1 MGNLFKTT
9 FCVFSFLILSFSPHS
24 ISQEVEEV
32 VVTATKK
39 EESIQD
45 IAVSIQ
51 AFDADSIAADQI
63 YDLSDLAE
71 VVPGFGVGKTI
82 GSGSAFLVRGIGSF
96 GIGAA
101 VTSSFVAAING
112 HSVSESVL
120 SDLGFIDL
128 ERIEVLKGPQG
139 TLFGRNAV
147 AGVVNL
153 VTARPSDELGGYIDY
168 EVGSLDRN
176 LIKGAIN
183 VPISNDVRMRLAFAQ
198 NSRDAIV
205 ENLPVEDYFVLDTTG
220 GDFDD
225 RNDQSIRLSVD
236 WDINDITE
244 LKFTYSGQKSE
255 DTRPQEEVSFCLQ
268 DQFFGC
274 SPWERGPINS
284 SADSRGIGAGFFGFF
299 AALYP
304 STITNGYANSPRS
317 TDFGSQYLNRSPMHY
332 QEAEFTNLQLDRQ
345 LNDNLLLTA
354 KYTYETRRFMQINDN
369 DGSISVDPLLGAGQ
383 SLGLPPIVAELCFGT
398 SNFGFCE
405 TVDSDRAYDFSD
417 VFMNGSNAEINI
429 ISDYDGPFNFTAGL
443 YFYDNRN
450 DNEYRV
456 QTTGTQFIGSF
467 ATHPYYPVVT
477 NLLGI
482 DFGGKGGVPFYQGLL
497 PVVALANPALT
508 AQGMLALGMPISAV
522 QLAQLQ
528 AFGAGVAALQALPDV
543 IVPMDIRG
551 TLSDQHVRTYSRALY
566 GEMYYDL
573 NDTTKLTVGLRFD
586 MLGNKTA
593 TYDGGILSGDW
604 LRAGGFLYEN
614 RMDVPGLV
622 TAVKQEED
630 TVNGKI
636 AIQKYLKDDVMVYGS
651 YTTASK
657 SAGLNAGNNPVP
669 YDKEETSVIDLGL
682 RAKFLDGAM
691 LLNMNVFKNDNKGML
706 VATIRDTQSFNNNV
720 DAEITGFE
728 GEMNVF
734 LSDTTQLQFSWLLV
748 DAEITDA
755 PAVVNYLNPLNAN
768 SVLQYLGPVDG
779 NGAGFVT
786 GAVMD
791 NGQTLFKSAGFNC
804 TSPFFAPAGGV
815 DCPASLGVPV
825 SIAGNP
831 LPGTADTEYSLSLT
845 QLYPTENGVTSARLS
860 YRFRDE
866 TNTDPF
872 NYSRFD
878 IPEQKTWDG
887 LVRYTP
893 NNADWYLGVYVK
905 NLADDQILSYLRS
918 GSNIQGGQLY
928 GNFTEPRTFGLQF
941 GLSF

>member
-9 FCVFSFLILSFSPHS
+9 FCVFSFLILSFSPNS

-51 AFDADSIAADQI
+51 AFDADSIAAEQI
-63 YDLSDLAE
+63 YDLSDLSE
-71 VVPGFGVGKTI
+71 VVPGFGVSKSI
-82 GSGSAFLVRGIGSF
+82 GSGSAFLMRGIGSF

-101 VTSSFVAAING
+101 VTGSFVAAVNG
-112 HSVSESVL
+112 HSVSESVM

-205 ENLPVEDYFVLDTTG
+205 ENLPIKDYFVMDTTG

-255 DTRPQEEVSFCLQ
+255 DTRPQEEVSFCQQ

-405 TVDSDRAYDFSD
+405 TVDSDRSYDFSD

-508 AQGMLALGMPISAV
+508 AQGMLALGMPISAL

-691 LLNMNVFKNDNKGML
+691 LLNMNLFKNDNKGML

-831 LPGTADTEYSLSLT
+831 LPGTSDTEYSLSLT

-866 TNTDPF
+866 TNSDPF

>member
-9 FCVFSFLILSFSPHS
+9 FCVFSFLILSFSLNS

-63 YDLSDLAE
+63 YDLSDLSE

-82 GSGSAFLVRGIGSF
+82 GSGSAFQVRGIGSF

-198 NSRDAIV
+198 NSRDGIV
-205 ENLPVEDYFVLDTTG
+205 ENLPIKDYFVMDTTG

-255 DTRPQEEVSFCLQ
+255 DTRPQEEVSFCQQ

-304 STITNGYANSPRS
+304 TTITNGYANSPRS

-417 VFMNGSNAEINI
+417 VFSNGSNAEINI

-508 AQGMLALGMPISAV
+508 AQGMLALGMPISAL

-691 LLNMNVFKNDNKGML
+691 LLNMNLFKNDNKGML

-804 TSPFFAPAGGV
+804 TSPLFAPAGGI

-831 LPGTADTEYSLSLT
+831 LPATSDTEYSLSLT

-905 NLADDQILSYLRS
+905 NLADDQILNYLRS

>member
-9 FCVFSFLILSFSPHS
+9 FCVFSFLILSFSLNS

-63 YDLSDLAE
+63 YDLSDLSE

-82 GSGSAFLVRGIGSF
+82 GSGSAFQVRGIGSF

-198 NSRDAIV
+198 NSRDGIV
-205 ENLPVEDYFVLDTTG
+205 ENLPIKDYFVMDTTG

-255 DTRPQEEVSFCLQ
+255 DTRPQEEVSFCQQ

-304 STITNGYANSPRS
+304 TTITNGYANSPRS

-417 VFMNGSNAEINI
+417 VFSNGSNAEINI

-508 AQGMLALGMPISAV
+508 AQGMLALGMPISAL

-691 LLNMNVFKNDNKGML
+691 LLNMNLFKNDNKGML

-804 TSPFFAPAGGV
+804 TSPLFAPAGGV

-831 LPGTADTEYSLSLT
+831 LPATSDTEYSLSLT

-866 TNTDPF
+866 TNSDPF

-905 NLADDQILSYLRS
+905 NLADDQILNYLRS

>member
-9 FCVFSFLILSFSPHS
+9 FCVFSFLILSFSLNS

-63 YDLSDLAE
+63 YDLSDLSE

-198 NSRDAIV
+198 NSRDGIV
-205 ENLPVEDYFVLDTTG
+205 ENLPIKDYFVMDTTG

-255 DTRPQEEVSFCLQ
+255 DTRPQEEVSFCQQ

-304 STITNGYANSPRS
+304 TTITNGYANSPRS

-417 VFMNGSNAEINI
+417 VFSNGSNAEINI

-508 AQGMLALGMPISAV
+508 AQGMLALGMPISAL

-691 LLNMNVFKNDNKGML
+691 LLNMNLFKNDNKGML

-804 TSPFFAPAGGV
+804 TSPLFAPAGGI

-831 LPGTADTEYSLSLT
+831 LPATSDTEYSLSLT

-905 NLADDQILSYLRS
+905 NLADDQILNYLRS